1 MHSSWNAHVTNED
14 VCKQARERNEEWQEQ
29 GFFYFACF
37 MDVNKDICLE
47 LGKKN
52 NFKNTENYILL
63 TQSIWKVR
71 WGRINGIYSYV

>member
-52 NFKNTENYILL
+52 DFKNT
-63 TQSIWKVR
+63 
-71 WGRINGIYSYV
+71 